1 MSSILLRHLD
11 SRRFRLAL
19 PRAVA
24 LQVLHPSIAAAF
36 TEHVSSSLWG
46 HKQRTV
52 GPLVRMAYRGEKS
65 DWIIRFAHEHVK
77 GVDSTGERYHALT
90 PELFHFQHATYVDAV
105 VAGIETYAGPL
116 TAAEHEQLYRECCDW
131 YRAYGISTRPMPTTW
146 EGFTEYF
153 ADACA
158 GLRLTPEGRALGPQA
173 LSPPRW
179 AFGTIPGFAARG
191 IQHER
196 ARELLDVPMSAVD
209 RLAFDAFAAAQR
221 RVA

>member
-36 TEHVSSSLWG
+36 TEHVSSSLWA

-52 GPLVRMAYRGEKS
+52 GPLVRMAYRGETS

-77 GVDSTGERYHALT
+77 GVDTTGERYHALD
-90 PELFHFQHATYVDAV
+90 PGLFHFQHATYVDAL
-105 VAGIETYAGPL
+105 VAGIETYSGPL
-116 TAAEHEQLYRECCDW
+116 TPTQHEQLYAECCDW
-131 YRAYGISTRPMPTTW
+131 YRVYGISARPLPATW
-146 EGFTEYF
+146 PAFTEYF

-158 GLRLTPEGRALGPQA
+158 GLRLTPEGAELGSAALR
-173 LSPPRW
+173 PPRW

-191 IQHER
+191 IQHDR
-196 ARELLDVPMSAVD
+196 ARELLGVPRSAVD
-209 RLAFDAFAAAQR
+209 RFAFDAFAAAQR
-221 RVA
+221 ARA

>member
-1 MSSILLRHLD
+1 MSILLRHLD

-24 LQVLHPSIAAAF
+24 LQVLHPAIAAAF
-36 TEHVSSSLWG
+36 TDHVASSLWA
-46 HKQRTV
+46 HKQRSV
-52 GPLVRMAYRGEKS
+52 RPLVRMAYRAEKS
-65 DWIIRFAHEHVK
+65 EWIIRYAHEHVK
-77 GVDSTGERYHALT
+77 GVDAAGERYHALD
-90 PELFHFQHATYVDAV
+90 PELFHFQHATYVDAL

-116 TAAEHEQLYRECCDW
+116 TADEQEQLSAECCDW
-131 YRAYGISTRPMPTTW
+131 YRVYGISTRPVPATW
-146 EGFTEYF
+146 RDFTEYF

-158 GLRLTPEGRALGPQA
+158 GLRLTPEGAELGRAA

-196 ARELLDVPMSAVD
+196 AGELLDVRMSTVD

-221 RVA
+221 ARS

>member
-36 TEHVSSSLWG
+36 DEHVSSSLWG
-46 HKQRTV
+46 HKQRSV
-52 GPLVRMAYRGEKS
+52 GPLVRMAYRAEKS
-65 DWIIRFAHEHVK
+65 SWIIQFAHEHVM
-77 GVDSTGERYHALT
+77 GVDATGERYHALQ
-90 PELFHFQHATYVDAV
+90 PDLFHFQHATYVDAL
-105 VAGIETYAGPL
+105 VAGIETYAGPM
-116 TAAEHEQLYRECCDW
+116 TPAEHEQLYRECCDW
-131 YRAYGISTRPMPTTW
+131 YRVYGISTRPLPGTW
-146 EGFTEYF
+146 RDFVDYF

-158 GLRLTPEGRALGPQA
+158 GLRLTPAGERLAVEALN
-173 LSPPRW
+173 PPRW

-196 ARELLDVPMSAVD
+196 ARELLGVRMSTVD
-209 RLAFDAFAAAQR
+209 HLAFDAFAAAR
-221 RVA
+221 RRRA